1 MCVYMLITQKNF
13 RHDYYT
19 KPNWK
24 VSANIRKMEKMN
36 RLWNSVIKNDNSLI
50 KNFAFTNINILFFLQ
65 KEFGF
70 KFISFIIVT
79 INLSKSKIQKVTFLR
94 RKVGVSKIDK
104 YIKVKLKF
112 CNSTFNALSLIW
124 HGDIT
129 QLNFSKTNKM

>member
-19 KPNWK
+19 KLNWK

-50 KNFAFTNINILFFLQ
+50 KNFAFTNINSLFFLTKRIWVQIYLFRYCNYQSIQ
-65 KEFGF
+65 KQN
-70 KFISFIIVT
+70 T
-79 INLSKSKIQKVTFLR
+79 KVTFLR

>member
-1 MCVYMLITQKNF
+1 MCVYMLITRKNF

-19 KPNWK
+19 KLNWK

-36 RLWNSVIKNDNSLI
+36 GLWNSVIKNDNSLI
-50 KNFAFTNINILFFLQ
+50 KNFAFTNINSLFFLTKRIWVQIYLFRYCNYQSIQ
-65 KEFGF
+65 KQN
-70 KFISFIIVT
+70 T
-79 INLSKSKIQKVTFLR
+79 KVTFLR
-94 RKVGVSKIDK
+94 RKVGMSKIDK

>member
-1 MCVYMLITQKNF
+1 MCVYMLITRKNF

-19 KPNWK
+19 KLNWK

-36 RLWNSVIKNDNSLI
+36 GLWNSVIKNDNSLI
-50 KNFAFTNINILFFLQ
+50 KNFAFTNINSLFFLTKRIWVQIYLFRYCNYQSIQ
-65 KEFGF
+65 KQN
-70 KFISFIIVT
+70 T
-79 INLSKSKIQKVTFLR
+79 KVTFLR

>member
-1 MCVYMLITQKNF
+1 MCVYMLITRKNF

-19 KPNWK
+19 KLNWK

-36 RLWNSVIKNDNSLI
+36 GLWNSVIKNDNSLI
-50 KNFAFTNINILFFLQ
+50 KNFAFTNINSLFFLTKRIWVQ
-65 KEFGF
+65 IYLFRYCNYQ
-70 KFISFIIVT
+70 S
-79 INLSKSKIQKVTFLR
+79 IQNQNTKVTFLR
-94 RKVGVSKIDK
+94 RKVGMSKIDK